1 MLQDFIK
8 VSAMVRHMSFGWAG
22 MKFYIVAEQQV
33 LIISC
38 IAMSSQFGITS
49 FKLTYRGWNR
59 GINHLLFSLYEPL
72 HDSQC

>member
-8 VSAMVRHMSFGWAG
+8 VSAMVRHMSFGWA
-22 MKFYIVAEQQV
+22 VAEQQV